1 MVLQLLH
8 GMASEC
14 EHKDCGDWQV
24 NTSPGNTCFA
34 FYANIHVS
42 PPLRN
47 NSRLFF
53 SARVMDLE
61 SVMCELAGTSNTS
74 IVPLLSLEK
83 EQFMCQVSHFCKQ
96 GQRQRHNEERQN
108 TKSQT
113 ALRGRT
119 SRVRSVVK
127 RDLGSP
133 GRSRARCTRRPPCA
147 MRHLEQHGHGQGA
160 PCGPHVQ
167 CDISQST
174 WCTWS

>member
-1 MVLQLLH
+1 MYLSRFKIVFVLIKKCIFVSLRSDSGVLARRKPVVLQLLD
-8 GMASEC
+8 GMAPEC

-83 EQFMCQVSHFCKQ
+83 EQFM
-96 GQRQRHNEERQN
+96 
-108 TKSQT
+108 
-113 ALRGRT
+113 L
-119 SRVRSVVK
+119 
-127 RDLGSP
+127 
-133 GRSRARCTRRPPCA
+133 
-147 MRHLEQHGHGQGA
+147 
-160 PCGPHVQ
+160 
-167 CDISQST
+167 
-174 WCTWS
+174 

>member
-1 MVLQLLH
+1 MVLQLLD
-8 GMASEC
+8 GMAPEC

-24 NTSPGNTCFA
+24 NTSPGTACFA

-83 EQFMCQVSHFCKQ
+83 EQFMCQVSHLCKQ
-96 GQRQRHNEERQN
+96 GQRHNDKDRDRDTTRKDKIQKVKQPCEG
-108 TKSQT
+108 
-113 ALRGRT
+113 ALHV
-119 SRVRSVVK
+119 S
-127 RDLGSP
+127 
-133 GRSRARCTRRPPCA
+133 
-147 MRHLEQHGHGQGA
+147 GQ
-160 PCGPHVQ
+160 
-167 CDISQST
+167 
-174 WCTWS
+174 W